1 MNSYL
6 ESFYDLTVEE
16 KVTLLTE
23 LRKRASRS
31 QAETWPEIRSLRN
44 RKTGKIYR
52 PNSPAVTDFHTSPAR
67 YKALLGGLG
76 SGKTAAGSIEALK
89 RIKAGYDG
97 AIISPDHQ
105 HFVKSAFEEFSN
117 WCPWEH
123 LVKQNKT
130 EKWWLFDTGAK
141 VFYGGIDDPDSWRGP
156 NLNWIWFDEAAR
168 KKSAAAWKVLIARIR
183 IPPNPCM
190 FITTTP
196 RPHWLKRV
204 FVTDP
209 PVFEGKN
216 LTAFFKTSTRSNIAN
231 LDPVYYASL
240 LASYTGKYADQE
252 LEGEFVTFE
261 GLVYDDISLETWPAG
276 NLTDDD
282 LDLTPADPVTR
293 TTSNRGRF
301 DPGSIPGRD
310 CLYRDTTPNS
320 KLATLNSKLKYPIEL
335 AFDDGYVDPRAIYW
349 IQPQPHRNRILVFD
363 EIYHSRHLENVCVSE
378 VLDRCKERGWPL
390 PVIAIGSHEA
400 ITLREEFRKANIV
413 ARHAQHNIIEGIKNM
428 RRFILDGNGKRI
440 LAFNRARCKSIILE
454 LSEKYCYP
462 EASNDRTTEKP
473 LDKDN
478 HAADALRMWLWS
490 RQRKSFR

>member
-16 KVTLLTE
+16 KVTILAE
-23 LRKRASRS
+23 LRKRTSRRG
-31 QAETWPEIRSLRN
+31 AETWPQIRNLAN
-44 RKTGKIYR
+44 RKTGKTYR

-76 SGKTAAGSIEALK
+76 SGKTAAGSMEAIK

-97 AIISPDHQ
+97 AILSPDHQ
-105 HFVKSAFEEFSN
+105 HFIKSAFEEFSN

-168 KKSAAAWKVLIARIR
+168 KKSDAAWKVLIARIR
-183 IPPNPCM
+183 IPPNPCL

-204 FVTDP
+204 FVIDP

-282 LDLTPADPVTR
+282 LDLTPADHRTDAPVGR
-293 TTSNRGRF
+293 LTTHHS
-301 DPGSIPGRD
+301 P
-310 CLYRDTTPNS
+310 LTPHHP
-320 KLATLNSKLKYPIEL
+320 KLKYPIEL
-335 AFDDGYVDPRAIYW
+335 AFDDGYVDPRAIYF

-363 EIYHSRHLENVCVSE
+363 EIYHSRHLENACVSE
-378 VLDRCKERGWPL
+378 VVDRCKDRGWPL

-413 ARHAQHNIIEGIKNM
+413 ARHAQHSIIEGIKNM

-440 LAFNRARCKSIILE
+440 LAFNRTRCKSIILE

-478 HAADALRMWLWS
+478 HGADALRMWLWS
-490 RQRKSFR
+490 RQRKAFR